1 MDENTSISI
10 TQALNHIQSWINAGE
25 YEKVVQGCMEI
36 LEIEPGNQ
44 RALALMKIAEEKRAE
59 GLSKPTEPQP
69 TESVPTED
77 PLAHLE
83 VEKPQVE
90 EDQPFQRENETVD
103 KRKLFMA
110 MLLPAVL
117 VVLLGGSLIWFL
129 TNRDREETIADNSSS
144 NISNLPTD
152 TSYLED
158 NEERVQDLTQMGKI
172 IENYKIANGEYPTV
186 DEIESVLVKSDD
198 LSKVPTDPKQGEV
211 DAEGKAFGYV
221 YAVYDSSFGKERQY
235 YILSALFEDSEGVG
249 SSWNV
254 GESTKN
260 YDDYRD
266 VGESNVTFIGDSK

>member
-44 RALALMKIAEEKRAE
+44 RALALMKIAEEKRAD
-59 GLSKPTEPQP
+59 GLTSPVEPQA
-69 TESVPTED
+69 VED
-77 PLAHLE
+77 PLSHLE
-83 VEKPQVE
+83 VETPQAE
-90 EDQPFQRENETVD
+90 PNQPFERESETLD

-110 MLLPAVL
+110 MLIPAVL
-117 VVLLGGSLIWFL
+117 VVFLGGGLIWFL
-129 TNRDREETIADNSSS
+129 TNRDREETIADNISN

-158 NEERVQDLTQMGKI
+158 NEDRVQDLTQMGKI

-186 DEIESVLVKSDD
+186 DEIESILVKSDD
-198 LSKVPTDPKQGEV
+198 LNKVPTDPKQGEV
-211 DAEGKAFGYV
+211 DEEGKAFGYV

-266 VGESNVTFIGDSK
+266 VGENNVTFIGDSK

>member
-59 GLSKPTEPQP
+59 GFSQSKETQP
-69 TESVPTED
+69 VEDQAVED
-77 PLAHLE
+77 PLTHLE
-83 VEKPQVE
+83 VEQTPIE
-90 EDQPFQRENETVD
+90 TNQPFRRETETLD

-117 VVLLGGSLIWFL
+117 VVLLGGGLIWFL
-129 TNRDREETIADNSSS
+129 ANRDREETIAENTTN
-144 NISNLPTD
+144 NISDLPTD
-152 TSYLED
+152 TSYLKD
-158 NEERVQDLTQMGKI
+158 NETRVGDLTQMGKI

-186 DEIESVLVKSDD
+186 DEIESILVKSDE
-198 LSKVPTDPKQGEV
+198 LSQIPADPKQGEV
-211 DAEGKAFGYV
+211 DEGGKAFGYI

-249 SSWNV
+249 SSWSV

-266 VGESNVTFIGDSK
+266 IGESNVTFIGDSK